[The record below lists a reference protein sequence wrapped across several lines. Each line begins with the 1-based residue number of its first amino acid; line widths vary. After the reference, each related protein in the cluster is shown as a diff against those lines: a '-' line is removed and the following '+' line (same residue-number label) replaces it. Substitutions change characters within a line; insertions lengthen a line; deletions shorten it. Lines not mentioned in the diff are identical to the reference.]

1 MQILDLSRPID
12 PLRKGL
18 KTETLAIGIP
28 WQAEFCLVSYGV
40 YIGVRTTHASVFE
53 CLQDYFPP
61 GWERS
66 SSPVVD
72 LCYSLTVVDIDEE
85 LHYQLYRA
93 AEKLSET
100 TKLEAAL
107 DTFDA
112 DLRLQV
118 AIAAPEKL
126 FVHAGVVG
134 WHGQAIVIPGRSFSG
149 KTTLVAAL
157 VEAGATYYSDEYAV
171 FDASGL
177 VYPYPRPLS
186 VRQSQGM
193 WPKRCP
199 VEEFG
204 GTAGIE
210 PLPVGLLVHTQYQA
224 GAKWHPSQISAGQ
237 AVLALLDNTVVARLR
252 PDLVLPTLA
261 GAVSDA
267 SSIEGA
273 RGDAQEVAVALLQQ
287 LANR

>member
-12 PLRKGL
+12 PVSKGL
-18 KTETLAIGIP
+18 ETETLATEFH
-28 WQAEFCLVSYGV
+28 WQAEICLVSYGV
-40 YIGVRTTHASVFE
+40 HICVRATHASVFE

-93 AEKLSET
+93 AEKSIET
-100 TKLEAAL
+100 TKLEVAL
-107 DTFDA
+107 DAFDA

-134 WHGQAIVIPGRSFSG
+134 WHGKAIVMPGRSFSG

-171 FDASGL
+171 LDASGL
-177 VYPYPRPLS
+177 VYPYSRPLS
-186 VRQSQGM
+186 VRQSQGTLL
-193 WPKRCP
+193 KRCP

-204 GTAGIE
+204 GTAGSE

-224 GAKWHPSQISAGQ
+224 GAKWHPRRISSGQ

-252 PDLVLPTLA
+252 PELVLPTLA
-261 GAVSDA
+261 GAVADA
-267 SSIEGA
+267 LSIEGA
-273 RGDAQEVAVALLQQ
+273 RGDAKEVAVALLQQ
-287 LANR
+287 LENR

>member
-18 KTETLAIGIP
+18 ETETLANEFP

-40 YIGVRTTHASVFE
+40 HIGVRATHASVFE

-66 SSPVVD
+66 SSPIVD
-72 LCYSLTVVDIDEE
+72 LCYSLVVVNIDRE

-93 AEKLSET
+93 AEKLLET
-100 TKLEAAL
+100 TQLAAAL

-157 VEAGATYYSDEYAV
+157 VEVGATYYSDEYAV
-171 FDASGL
+171 LDASGL

-193 WPKRCP
+193 RLKRCP

-237 AVLALLDNTVVARLR
+237 AVLALLNNTVVARLR

-261 GAVSDA
+261 GAVSAA

-287 LANR
+287 LENR

>member
-12 PLRKGL
+12 PVSKGL
-18 KTETLAIGIP
+18 EPETLANQFH
-28 WQAEFCLVSYGV
+28 WQTEVCLVSYGV
-40 YIGVRTTHASVFE
+40 DICVRATHASVFE

-66 SSPVVD
+66 ASPVID
-72 LCYSLTVVDIDEE
+72 LCYSLIVVDIDEK

-93 AEKLSET
+93 AEKLLET
-100 TKLEAAL
+100 TQLEVAL
-107 DTFDA
+107 DAFDS

-134 WHGQAIVIPGRSFSG
+134 WHGKAIVMPGHSFSG

-157 VEAGATYYSDEYAV
+157 IEAGASYYSDEYAV
-171 FDASGL
+171 LDASGL

-193 WPKRCP
+193 RLKRCP

-224 GAKWHPSQISAGQ
+224 GAKWHPRKISSGQ

-252 PDLVLPTLA
+252 PDLALPTLA
-261 GAVSDA
+261 GAVFDA

-287 LANR
+287 LENW